1 MWKNEACI
9 TKQTQFQLQMFIQ
22 IPSNM
27 DKEIFSVLLKNLV
40 QYPLKTLTF
49 NLFKRVHE

>member
-27 DKEIFSVLLKNLV
+27 DKEIFFCSFEESRAVSIKD
-40 QYPLKTLTF
+40 F
-49 NLFKRVHE
+49 NL

>member
-9 TKQTQFQLQMFIQ
+9 TKQTHDFHLQLQMFIQ

-27 DKEIFSVLLKNLV
+27 DKEIFFCSFEESRAVSIKD
-40 QYPLKTLTF
+40 F
-49 NLFKRVHE
+49 NL